1 MFTNKKYFIKK
12 NNNMKKLNNKMKLYC
27 LAALASI
34 LFLTSC
40 NKDLDQLSPI
50 ATPTYPSSVTTAG
63 KTLAANPVTNIYYR
77 FVQKAG
83 LETSFDDVTKS
94 FTLFATNNT
103 GMRFFIDKYL
113 ASLPPPTTG
122 PPIPVLGAAVSDARY
137 FDTLNKYMPDN
148 TVATKIVNYNTTG
161 YVNGFA
167 DGRTKIIPSIS
178 PNKVFG
184 SDLFLVTSQP
194 FLRVP
199 FHVAS
204 GLPYSYVN
212 NIPVTAVDQIVSNGV
227 IHQTFTLLTPPD
239 RTVKSLV
246 AGESSLVYFRAA
258 IARADANSTGTSKFD
273 SLMNLAVTN
282 MTVLAPNDAAMQPLL
297 KAIIYSTLLAPP
309 YNLSPA
315 AADFQ
320 ATAASSPAALNSPTA
335 GFNLLPVASV
345 QGIIAYHIL
354 ASTSTSGSTFLPDV
368 RYFSVNVPSTPA
380 FVKTLVNGSVAAH
393 PGIRAQ
399 ATYAGAV
406 PSSVTFTGLGTFPP
420 GGVPY
425 SGTAANVVKADLNG
439 VNGVLHII
447 DGVLLPQ

>member
-1 MFTNKKYFIKK
+1 
-12 NNNMKKLNNKMKLYC
+12 MKKLNNTIKVYS
-27 LAALASI
+27 LAILSSI
-34 LFLTSC
+34 FFLTSC
-40 NKDLDQLSPI
+40 NKDLDQFASI
-50 ATPTYPSSVTTAG
+50 ATPTYPSATTTAG
-63 KTLAANPVTNIYYR
+63 KALAASATDNLYYR

-83 LETSFDDVTKS
+83 LEVALDDVTKS

-113 ASLPPPTTG
+113 ASLPPPASG

-148 TVATKIVNYNTTG
+148 SVATKIVNYNITG
-161 YVNGFA
+161 YKNGFV
-167 DGRTKIIPSIS
+167 DGTTKIIPSIS

-212 NIPVTAVDQIVSNGV
+212 NIPVTTIDQIVSNGV
-227 IHQTFTLLTPPD
+227 IHRTFTLLTPPD
-239 RTVKSLV
+239 RTVRSIV
-246 AGESSLVYFRAA
+246 AAEPSLVYFRAA
-258 IARADANSTGTSKFD
+258 IARADANSTGSSKFD
-273 SLMNLAVTN
+273 SLMNIAVTN
-282 MTVLAPNDAAMQPLL
+282 MTVLAPNDAAMQPVLFG
-297 KAIIYSTLLAPP
+297 IIYNTLLNPP

-315 AADFQ
+315 AAFSQ
-320 ATAASSPAALNSPTA
+320 ATTASSPAALNSPTG

-354 ASTSTSGSTFLPDV
+354 ASTSTSSATFLPDV

-380 FVKTLVNGSVAAH
+380 FVKTLVNGSIAVH

-399 ATYAGAV
+399 AIYTGAV
-406 PSSVTFTGLGTFPP
+406 ASSVTFTGYGTFPS
-420 GGVPY
+420 GGAPFSSPV
-425 SGTAANVVKADLNG
+425 ANVVKADLNG

-447 DGVLLPQ
+447 DRVLLPQ